1 MYAIVRNNTRFE
13 KLRDFT
19 LDGAIA
25 EVERIRQLKEEKLRQ
40 NSNPATASSA
50 TTRPSGENHT
60 SEAAATHPAASND
73 DTSKSNSDAEGLSD
87 KARGKRPES
96 TSPQPQNDHNDDTS
110 TEGNNDT
117 IHTPTTPTMPPRQAS
132 STSLSS
138 AVLPGAKN
146 GFIPTEDWVSLVLM
160 WDGMDQRYLTWVD
173 FYRCRNGIHNYPLN
187 LSWCFWN
194 I

>member
-40 NSNPATASSA
+40 SSNPTATPNTT
-50 TTRPSGENHT
+50 TTRPSGEESQT
-60 SEAAATHPAASND
+60 SEAAAS

-96 TSPQPQNDHNDDTS
+96 TSPQQPQNGANDPS

-117 IHTPTTPTMPPRQAS
+117 MQTPMTPTMPQRQAS

-146 GFIPTEDWVSLVLM
+146 GFIPTEDWVSLAG
-160 WDGMDQRYLTWVD
+160 DGGMDGSEISNMES
-173 FYRCRNGIHNYPLN
+173 RCRNGIHNYPSNPL
-187 LSWCFWN
+187 WCFWN

>member
-40 NSNPATASSA
+40 NSNSAA
-50 TTRPSGENHT
+50 TTRPSGESHA
-60 SEAAATHPAASND
+60 SEATTTAASGG

-87 KARGKRPES
+87 KARGKRPEN
-96 TSPQPQNDHNDDTS
+96 TSPQQPHNAANESS
-110 TEGNNDT
+110 TEGNSDT
-117 IHTPTTPTMPPRQAS
+117 IRTPTTPTMPQRQAS

-146 GFIPTEDWVSLVLM
+146 GFIPTEDWVS
-160 WDGMDQRYLTWVD
+160 
-173 FYRCRNGIHNYPLN
+173 
-187 LSWCFWN
+187 
-194 I
+194 

>member
-1 MYAIVRNNTRFE
+1 MNSNPIILDNPNLVYAIVRNNTRFE

-40 NSNPATASSA
+40 NSNPAA
-50 TTRPSGENHT
+50 TTQPSGESPA
-60 SEAAATHPAASND
+60 SEATTTAPSGG

-96 TSPQPQNDHNDDTS
+96 TSPQQPHNAANDHNNESS
-110 TEGNNDT
+110 TEGNSDT
-117 IHTPTTPTMPPRQAS
+117 IRTPTTPTMPQRQAS

-146 GFIPTEDWVSLVLM
+146 GFIPTEDWVS
-160 WDGMDQRYLTWVD
+160 
-173 FYRCRNGIHNYPLN
+173 
-187 LSWCFWN
+187 
-194 I
+194 

>member
-40 NSNPATASSA
+40 SNNPAA
-50 TTRPSGENHT
+50 TPNTTTKPSGEENQT
-60 SEAAATHPAASND
+60 SEAAPTSGGSGG
-73 DTSKSNSDAEGLSD
+73 DTSKSSNSDAEGLSD

-96 TSPQPQNDHNDDTS
+96 TSPQQPQSGANDHNNDTS

-117 IHTPTTPTMPPRQAS
+117 MHTPMTPTMPPRQAS

-146 GFIPTEDWVSLVLM
+146 GFIPTEDWVS
-160 WDGMDQRYLTWVD
+160 G
-173 FYRCRNGIHNYPLN
+173 
-187 LSWCFWN
+187 
-194 I
+194 